1 MSLISFR
8 STNYMN
14 AFILYAFVAAI
25 VSHLAIEFRESLAD
39 EQSYLFKFLKPLTS
53 EDGINNMHQLFY
65 SIVITFVTTIFVYF
79 VMYIIFGWGEG
90 MLVNN
95 CRR

>member
-1 MSLISFR
+1 MAQE
-8 STNYMN
+8 NN
-14 AFILYAFVAAI
+14 PAI
-25 VSHLAIEFRESLAD
+25 VSNDVSF
-39 EQSYLFKFLKPLTS
+39 Q
-53 EDGINNMHQLFY
+53 NNMHQLFY